1 MIAILR
7 KELTAIFS
15 SLLAWLVIAL
25 FVAASGFYFWSN
37 LSFFLLSGGF
47 DLVRGLWQYQFL
59 DMRQL
64 MLTLLP
70 LLSMRLM
77 AEERRLGTLELLWT
91 HPLRDGQIVLGKFL
105 AALVVV
111 LLMLLAT
118 LVQPLALL
126 AAQAE
131 IPWGAVAAGYLGLL
145 LLGGAFL
152 ACGILISALTDSQV
166 IAAALSYT
174 LLLIFWAMT
183 WNEYA
188 VGDGVLL
195 QVLVKLSLFDRLYT
209 FVRGG
214 IDMRDVVFF
223 LVFIGVFL
231 IWTVQALGTRRWR
244 GVR

>member
-7 KELTAIFS
+7 KELTAIFT

-70 LLSMRLM
+70 LLTMRLM

-105 AALVVV
+105 AAMLVVA
-111 LLMLLAT
+111 LMLLAT
-118 LVQPLALL
+118 LVQPLSLL
-126 AAQAE
+126 VAQAE
-131 IPWGAVAAGYLGLL
+131 IPWGALAAGYLGLL

-152 ACGILISALTDSQV
+152 ACGLLISALTDSQV

-174 LLLIFWAMT
+174 LLLLFWAMT

-214 IDMRDVVFF
+214 IDVRDVVFF

-231 IWTVQALGTRRWR
+231 TWTVQALGTRRWR